1 MLLCF
6 YQSQLGLLLDPVFC
20 SHWKKKK
27 TTLIWLPCWSKPCGL
42 DVEGP
47 FSHNEQVS
55 PVCLLIL
62 GQISAGPQICPY
74 DSGKGWNRNSKRME
88 SWPWFSAYYC
98 KALGHHVSLPGLRVL
113 ICAKA
118 ALDQMVPWLFSQL
131 QHCPSV
137 FQPQTHGGS
146 LWLYWWV
153 TYTSES
159 CHPKPREQIIHWE
172 LFAMMGSN
180 GNTPCLVFLV

>member
-74 DSGKGWNRNSKRME
+74 DSGKGWNRNSRE
-88 SWPWFSAYYC
+88 WSPGPCSPHTIARPWATTSPFRASGFSSVQRQHWTRWSHDFSLSSNI
-98 KALGHHVSLPGLRVL
+98 ALQFFSLRHMVEVCGYTGELPTLRNL
-113 ICAKA
+113 ATQSPENK
-118 ALDQMVPWLFSQL
+118 
-131 QHCPSV
+131 
-137 FQPQTHGGS
+137 
-146 LWLYWWV
+146 
-153 TYTSES
+153 
-159 CHPKPREQIIHWE
+159 
-172 LFAMMGSN
+172 
-180 GNTPCLVFLV
+180 